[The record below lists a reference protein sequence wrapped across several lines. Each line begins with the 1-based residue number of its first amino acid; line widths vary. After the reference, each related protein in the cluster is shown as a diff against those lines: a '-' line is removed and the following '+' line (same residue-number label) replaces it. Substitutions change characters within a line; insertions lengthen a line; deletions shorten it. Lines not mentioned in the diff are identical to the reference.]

1 MKQLEF
7 DFEALPEVVREEK
20 KVVGT
25 VSRMS
30 YAEVRECFRTELE
43 FGFASPIYH
52 ICREQ
57 AKKELRDMVA
67 GRAFAS
73 PRYKKML
80 KSY

>member
-20 KVVGT
+20 KVVT

-30 YAEVRECFRTELE
+30 YAEARECFRAELE
-43 FGFASPIYH
+43 FGFAVPIYR

-57 AKKELRDMVA
+57 AGQELRDMA
-67 GRAFAS
+67 SGRVFAS

>member
-20 KVVGT
+20 KVVT

-30 YAEVRECFRTELE
+30 YAEARECFRAELE
-43 FGFASPIYH
+43 FGFAGPIYH

-57 AKKELRDMVA
+57 AKEELRDMAA